1 MVEKYREITK
11 LTMLSALVVETAILI
26 RMAFV
31 IKEQNLTITTLENV
45 SRYYVDMLDKNEVPL
60 TDYDVIALNAILTKH
75 PTIDIE
81 IGE

>member
-11 LTMLSALVVETAILI
+11 LTMLGALVVETAILI
-26 RMAFV
+26 RMAFI

-45 SRYYVDMLDKNEVPL
+45 SRYYVDMLDKNDVPL
-60 TDYDVIALNAILTKH
+60 TDYDVIALNTILTKH
-75 PTIDIE
+75 PTIDID

>member
-1 MVEKYREITK
+1 MLEKYREITK

-26 RMAFV
+26 RMAFA

-45 SRYYVDMLDKNEVPL
+45 SRYYVDMLDKNDVPL

-75 PTIDIE
+75 PALDLDY
-81 IGE
+81 GE